1 MEKILKGCCVVPGK
15 SEGETIVTN
24 QAISFWGGVDPK
36 TGCINDPR
44 HELFGRSISGKVL
57 VFPFGKGSSTT
68 SLIILELARVDKA
81 PAAIINIKTEPILA
95 TGPVVVKHFY
105 SKEIPVM
112 TLDEDKFQML
122 KTGQHAI
129 VNATEGYV
137 SIKDQDIK
145 EVA

>member
-105 SKEIPVM
+105 GKVIPLM
-112 TLDEDKFQML
+112 TLAEDKFQML

-129 VNATEGYV
+129 VNATGGYV

-145 EVA
+145 EVT